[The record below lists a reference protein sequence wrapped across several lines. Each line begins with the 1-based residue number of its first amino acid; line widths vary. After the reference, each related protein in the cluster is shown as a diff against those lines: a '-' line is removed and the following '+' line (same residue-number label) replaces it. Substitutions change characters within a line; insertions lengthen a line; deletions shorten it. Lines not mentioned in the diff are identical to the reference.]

1 MNNNWFISILP
12 IFKYKDIAY
21 CTYSISIENF
31 MKYIKNY
38 PNYTII
44 IYVVQ
49 NNFTTIR
56 CAILDENKRN
66 LKLDN
71 QDLKFTFDL
80 SEKEEKS
87 NSL

>member
-1 MNNNWFISILP
+1 
-12 IFKYKDIAY
+12 
-21 CTYSISIENF
+21 

-71 QDLKFTFDL
+71 QDLEFTFDL
-80 SEKEEKS
+80 SEKEEKI
-87 NSL
+87 